1 MTKKLIPLLFVI
13 AILFQG
19 CKGDDGAPGVDGGT
33 VLGTT
38 FDITKVNF
46 TSANKYVTS
55 YTFAATSPNVKV
67 LESDLVLIYIYW
79 GQDVL
84 GNALDAWRLM
94 PQTTYDTGLG
104 ALIYNFD
111 RTTTDF
117 SIFLD
122 GNVDYSKLPASY
134 TQNQTF
140 RVVIIPS
147 DFSSRKSGTV
157 DYSDYEAVK
166 KFYNIDET
174 KIAKYPAK

>member
-1 MTKKLIPLLFVI
+1 MTKKLFPLLIVI

-19 CKGDDGAPGVDGGT
+19 CKGDDGAPGIDGGT

-38 FDITKVNF
+38 FDLTNVNF
-46 TSANKYVTS
+46 TSANQYATS
-55 YTFAATSPNVKV
+55 YTFAATSKVEV
-67 LESDLVLIYIYW
+67 LESDLVLIYVYW

-84 GNALDAWRLM
+84 GNQLDAWRLM
-94 PQTTYDTGLG
+94 PQTTFDTGLG

-111 RTTTDF
+111 RTKTDF

-122 GNVDYSKLPASY
+122 GNVDYSKLPAAWTS
-134 TQNQTF
+134 NQTF

-147 DFSSRKSGTV
+147 DFSARKSGTV
-157 DYSDYEAVK
+157 DYSNYEAVK
-166 KFYNIDET
+166 NFYGIDES

>member
-67 LESDLVLIYIYW
+67 LESDLVLVYIL
-79 GQDVL
+79 L
-84 GNALDAWRLM
+84 GPGCAWKCAGRMALNAANHIMTL
-94 PQTTYDTGLG
+94 
-104 ALIYNFD
+104 
-111 RTTTDF
+111 
-117 SIFLD
+117 
-122 GNVDYSKLPASY
+122 V
-134 TQNQTF
+134 
-140 RVVIIPS
+140 
-147 DFSSRKSGTV
+147 
-157 DYSDYEAVK
+157 
-166 KFYNIDET
+166 
-174 KIAKYPAK
+174 

>member
-19 CKGDDGAPGVDGGT
+19 CKGDDGAPGIDGGT

-38 FDITKVNF
+38 FDLTKVNF
-46 TSANKYVTS
+46 TAANQYVVN
-55 YTFAATSPNVKV
+55 YTFTAVSPNVKV
-67 LESDLVLIYIYW
+67 LESDLVLVYLYKGSDILNNPV
-79 GQDVL
+79 DS
-84 GNALDAWRLM
+84 WRLL
-94 PQTTYDTGLG
+94 PQTTYETGLG
-104 ALIYNFD
+104 SLIYNFD
-111 RTTTDF
+111 RTSTDF

-122 GNVDYSKLPASY
+122 GNVDFTKLTPAY

-140 RVVIIPS
+140 RVVVIPS

-157 DYSDYEAVK
+157 DYNDYEAVK
-166 KFYNIDET
+166 KFYNIDES

>member
-38 FDITKVNF
+38 FDLTKVNF
-46 TSANKYVTS
+46 TAANKYVTS

-79 GQDVL
+79 GTDVL
-84 GNALDAWRLM
+84 GNKLDTWRLL
-94 PQTTYDTGLG
+94 PQTTFDSGLG
-104 ALIYNFD
+104 TLIYNFD
-111 RTTTDF
+111 RTVTDF

-122 GNVDYSKLPASY
+122 GNVDYSKLTSDW
-134 TQNQTF
+134 TTNQTF

-147 DFSSRKSGTV
+147 DFNSRKSGSI